1 MSRERRDADDASTLT
16 RASGRSRIMQTE
28 GALDMDYMGTIRR
41 GWDIA
46 WNNRW
51 LWLLGFLAAL
61 GSGAMSTSNFNVN
74 SNDLGGASGGI
85 SPQLGAALAGGVLL
99 LVCVFCIL
107 GILLWL
113 VSLAVRG
120 GLITAVSDLDKGQRS
135 SFGQAFRQGWRK
147 VLPLAGMTILLF
159 AVLIILIIILA
170 VVFAGTI
177 AGAIAAGSSGDN
189 QGIAAIVGS
198 LGIAVLCL
206 LCLMLPLGIVLSLIY
221 PFAYRGMMLRG
232 LGVMDAIRHGWRVLR
247 ENLGHI
253 FLLGLLFFVIGLV
266 VGLVSGAIVGLL
278 GLSTGLI
285 SMILNG
291 SQPTTTQMVAAG
303 LGFLVTAIIFAI
315 ISAII
320 TAWRSATFTLAYE
333 QWTGK
338 DVLKDTAAPM
348 PPAMPPTMS

>member
-1 MSRERRDADDASTLT
+1 
-16 RASGRSRIMQTE
+16 
-28 GALDMDYMGTIRR
+28 MDYMGTLQR
-41 GWDIA
+41 A
-46 WNNRW
+46 WRLTWANKW

-61 GSGAMSTSNFNVN
+61 GGGVSSTSNYNF
-74 SNDLGGASGGI
+74 DSGSTTTSQITPEMGM
-85 SPQLGAALAGGVLL
+85 ALAGGALVLM
-99 LVCVFCIL
+99 CVFFII

-113 VSLAVRG
+113 VTLAAKG
-120 GLITAVSDLDKGQRS
+120 GLITSVAELDRGQTT
-135 SFGQAFRQGWRK
+135 SFGRAFRQGWRK
-147 VLPLAGMTILLF
+147 VLPLVGMTLVLNAVVIIL
-159 AVLIILIIILA
+159 LIILF
-170 VVFAGTI
+170 VGFAGT
-177 AGAIAAGSSGDN
+177 AMAAIAAG
-189 QGIAAIVGS
+189 QGMDSNALAGI
-198 LGIAVLCL
+198 LGTAGVVFLCL
-206 LCLMLPLGIVLSLIY
+206 LCLLIPLAIVINLIY
-221 PFAYRGMMLRG
+221 PFAYRGMMLRD
-232 LGVMDAIRHGWRVLR
+232 LGVMDSIRHGWRVLR

-338 DVLKDTAAPM
+338 AAGVLKDTAAPL
-348 PPAMPPTMS
+348 PPAAPMS

>member
-1 MSRERRDADDASTLT
+1 
-16 RASGRSRIMQTE
+16 
-28 GALDMDYMGTIRR
+28 MDYMGTIRR

-99 LVCVFCIL
+99 LVCVFFIL

-113 VSLAVRG
+113 VSLAARG

-247 ENLGHI
+247 DNLGEVL
-253 FLLGLLFFVIGLV
+253 LLGLIFFVINLVIGLII
-266 VGLVSGAIVGLL
+266 GAIVAAVGIGGGLFSL
-278 GLSTGLI
+278 MLTNGEITTG
-285 SMILNG
+285 
-291 SQPTTTQMVAAG
+291 QMVAAG
-303 LGFLVTAIIFAI
+303 LGLLAVTLIAAAINAV
-315 ISAII
+315 I

-338 DVLKDTAAPM
+338 AAGVLKDTAAPL
-348 PPAMPPTMS
+348 PPAAPMS

>member
-1 MSRERRDADDASTLT
+1 
-16 RASGRSRIMQTE
+16 
-28 GALDMDYMGTIRR
+28 MDYMGTLQR
-41 GWDIA
+41 A
-46 WNNRW
+46 WRLTWANKW

-61 GSGAMSTSNFNVN
+61 GGGVSSSSNYNFN
-74 SNDLGGASGGI
+74 SGSTTTSQITPEMGV
-85 SPQLGAALAGGVLL
+85 ALAGGALVLM
-99 LVCVFCIL
+99 CVFFII

-113 VSLAVRG
+113 VTLAAKG
-120 GLITAVSDLDKGQRS
+120 GLITSVAELDRGQTT
-135 SFGQAFRQGWRK
+135 SFGRAFRQGWRK
-147 VLPLAGMTILLF
+147 VLPLVGMTLLLN
-159 AVLIILIIILA
+159 AVIIVLLIILF
-170 VVFAGTI
+170 VGFAGT
-177 AGAIAAGSSGDN
+177 AMAAIAAG
-189 QGIAAIVGS
+189 QGMDSDALAGI
-198 LGIAVLCL
+198 LGTAGVVFLCL
-206 LCLMLPLGIVLSLIY
+206 LCLLIPLAIVINLIY
-221 PFAYRGMMLRG
+221 PFAYRGMMLRD
-232 LGVMDAIRHGWRVLR
+232 LGVMDSIRHGWRVLR

-253 FLLGLLFFVIGLV
+253 LLLGLLFFV
-266 VGLVSGAIVGLL
+266 VGLVIGLISGAIVGLL

>member
-1 MSRERRDADDASTLT
+1 
-16 RASGRSRIMQTE
+16 
-28 GALDMDYMGTIRR
+28 MDYMGTLQR
-41 GWDIA
+41 A
-46 WNNRW
+46 WRLTWANKW

-61 GSGAMSTSNFNVN
+61 GGGVTSTSNYRFDS
-74 SNDLGGASGGI
+74 SNTTPSQI
-85 SPQLGAALAGGVLL
+85 TPQMGMALAGGALVLM
-99 LVCVFCIL
+99 CVFFII

-113 VSLAVRG
+113 VTLAAKG
-120 GLITAVSDLDKGQRS
+120 GLITSVADLDRGQTS
-135 SFGQAFRQGWRK
+135 SFGRAFRQGWRK
-147 VLPLAGMTILLF
+147 VLPLVGMTLVLN
-159 AVLIILIIILA
+159 AVVIVLLIILF
-170 VVFAGTI
+170 VGFAGT
-177 AGAIAAGSSGDN
+177 AMAAIAAG
-189 QGIAAIVGS
+189 QGMDSDALAGI
-198 LGIAVLCL
+198 LGTAGVVFLCL
-206 LCLMLPLGIVLSLIY
+206 LCLLIPLAIVINLIY
-221 PFAYRGMMLRG
+221 PFAYRGMMLRD
-232 LGVMDAIRHGWRVLR
+232 LGVMDSIRHGWRVLR

-348 PPAMPPTMS
+348 PPAPPMAPMS